1 MASVEG
7 WLFKLGGG
15 ASEGGSKSSRWNKR
29 YFVLRG
35 HLLCYYAKEEGARGV
50 AWQTPSGV
58 VRADKVML
66 HDEWGDDASDDNH
79 AKWQFALAHPDGDNL
94 VLAAMTR
101 PEREKWVAALEACG
115 SGPQRAAAAKAQAE
129 LEAAQAAAKEARAAA
144 KAERPAPAAADADAE
159 YIASREAEL
168 AEAQRAAEASE
179 AAAAAAEAELAAAE
193 ARADAELQRAKER
206 LSRRRALLHWR
217 YTRLR
222 KEGKIKTGS
231 FDQLIDPNAAPAAP
245 EQGAVSLTL
254 EYPRFVAR
262 VKEGVERLAVANR
275 ARELHA
281 ERGR

>member
-1 MASVEG
+1 MPRRAYMLSFTPRMHAAAVLSSHSLSVNDGGMQASPGSQASPRRGAFDGVISQGRAASKLLRLPLPMASVEG

-15 ASEGGSKSSRWNKR
+15 ASEGGLKSARWNKR

-159 YIASREAEL
+159 
-168 AEAQRAAEASE
+168 
-179 AAAAAAEAELAAAE
+179 
-193 ARADAELQRAKER
+193 
-206 LSRRRALLHWR
+206 
-217 YTRLR
+217 
-222 KEGKIKTGS
+222 
-231 FDQLIDPNAAPAAP
+231 
-245 EQGAVSLTL
+245 
-254 EYPRFVAR
+254 
-262 VKEGVERLAVANR
+262 
-275 ARELHA
+275 
-281 ERGR
+281 

>member
-15 ASEGGSKSSRWNKR
+15 ASEGGSKSARWNKR

-193 ARADAELQRAKER
+193 ARADAELHRAKER
-206 LSRRRALLHWR
+206 LGRRRALLHWR

-222 KEGKIKTGS
+222 KDFRGLA
-231 FDQLIDPNAAPAAP
+231 LIASAAKVAADEP
-245 EQGAVSLTL
+245 VIE
-254 EYPRFVAR
+254 P
-262 VKEGVERLAVANR
+262 
-275 ARELHA
+275 
-281 ERGR
+281 